1 MANTVVQEGGMDP
14 RFLQLGAGLVQAGLE
29 WGLGKRAQEERERA
43 AKAQEEAEARRQT
56 EVERAQKSAEFL
68 KLVMTQAASTGTS
81 LGDFLASN
89 PLAHKELLTTSG
101 FAPEAVAE
109 QLKFAQDH
117 PYTAAEQMN
126 GFASRLFSGSGA
138 APTPETPVVPPTTQ
152 GKAEQGK
159 KQEDRSGE
167 VGAGGVSAPS
177 YKPMPGL
184 VNKPVS
190 GAIQGPLATDYI
202 EGGSMGG
209 IKMNEGASL
218 GAGPG
223 RSLGPGGFLGSPEI
237 PAATPAPRTLPTE
250 EAPYIVK
257 PGDTPAGI
265 ARALGV
271 GVSDVLAAAGISDP
285 TKLQIGAEI
294 RIRRGQAPTTAE
306 TLEGVKTKLNPA
318 VQGKLSAEA
327 QKFEDKAAEAA
338 SSGNTREFLRA
349 MKGFERFSGR
359 ILSSAEARELE
370 KTEGGPAFLDAQVRA
385 KLADPAWRAAYATTS
400 PEARATMEALG
411 READPIWNAL
421 RTGQLDLL
429 AKGAAL
435 DLEKAGM
442 ERAQATALVKAVKE
456 IAKGEKTPEQAK
468 IDAKI
473 LELDAE
479 ALNKIIGDYKGKYED
494 YSSDPGYRAV
504 WDRFKISY
512 KNVTGVEPPEPPP
525 NKPNFIMELLR
536 NAGRNMGLVEAS
548 TASTTDSEALKKMRN
563 KVLVK

>member
-1 MANTVVQEGGMDP
+1 
-14 RFLQLGAGLVQAGLE
+14 
-29 WGLGKRAQEERERA
+29 
-43 AKAQEEAEARRQT
+43 
-56 EVERAQKSAEFL
+56 
-68 KLVMTQAASTGTS
+68 
-81 LGDFLASN
+81 
-89 PLAHKELLTTSG
+89 
-101 FAPEAVAE
+101 
-109 QLKFAQDH
+109 
-117 PYTAAEQMN
+117 
-126 GFASRLFSGSGA
+126 
-138 APTPETPVVPPTTQ
+138 
-152 GKAEQGK
+152 
-159 KQEDRSGE
+159 
-167 VGAGGVSAPS
+167 
-177 YKPMPGL
+177 
-184 VNKPVS
+184 
-190 GAIQGPLATDYI
+190 
-202 EGGSMGG
+202 MGG
-209 IKMNEGASL
+209 IKMNEGAFL

-237 PAATPAPRTLPTE
+237 PPAAPTPRTLPTE

-265 ARALGV
+265 AKALGV

-411 READPIWNAL
+411 READPLWSSL
-421 RTGQLDLL
+421 RAGQLDLL

-435 DLEKAGM
+435 DLEKAGF
-442 ERAQATALVKAVKE
+442 ERTQAAALVKAAKE
-456 IAKGEKTPEQAK
+456 IAKGGKVLDPEEAK
-468 IDAKI
+468 IYIKMLETTESMLNNIRTTMKGDPAKYSKNPDYQATI
-473 LELDAE
+473 KVWADTVEKLTGVRPAE
-479 ALNKIIGDYKGKYED
+479 APIDTRGWFARTFGDD
-494 YSSDPGYRAV
+494 YSMWASKKLGGGAGQVAPAPAPSSAESESER
-504 WDRFKISY
+504 R
-512 KNVTGVEPPEPPP
+512 
-525 NKPNFIMELLR
+525 LR
-536 NAGRNMGLVEAS
+536 QKLQF
-548 TASTTDSEALKKMRN
+548 
-563 KVLVK
+563 